1 MSNIPVHG
9 ILRTIS
15 HPAWIPVSV
24 DGTVPLVAGTATAP
38 VAGDEQPLGIGSAN
52 FVIGMSPNTI
62 TYKGDSGQM
71 FTLSGYNTADT
82 IEDFTGDGDSVAQ
95 MRSVDLEVPGTRQL
109 SCTVPADFTWV
120 PAMLHTIFRDTAK
133 RPLTLK
139 DTYATGKTVE
149 QSFYIASLS
158 HPIEAKGVLKI
169 EADLTPHGGA
179 TEAGLT

>member
-38 VAGDEQPLGIGSAN
+38 VAGDEQPLGIGAAN
-52 FVIGMSPNTI
+52 LVIGMSPNTV
-62 TYKGDSGQM
+62 TYKGDAGQM
-71 FTLSGYNTADT
+71 FTLSGYNKTKQID
-82 IEDFTGDGDSVAQ
+82 DHTGDGDDTVQ
-95 MRSVDLEVPGTRQL
+95 MRGVKLQIPGARQL
-109 SCTVPADFTWV
+109 SCVVPSGWTWV
-120 PAMLHTIFRDTAK
+120 PELLSTVDNDSEERPMTI
-133 RPLTLK
+133 K
-139 DTYATGKTVE
+139 DTYATGKTIE
-149 QSFYIASLS
+149 QQFYIASLS

-179 TEAGLT
+179 TETGLS